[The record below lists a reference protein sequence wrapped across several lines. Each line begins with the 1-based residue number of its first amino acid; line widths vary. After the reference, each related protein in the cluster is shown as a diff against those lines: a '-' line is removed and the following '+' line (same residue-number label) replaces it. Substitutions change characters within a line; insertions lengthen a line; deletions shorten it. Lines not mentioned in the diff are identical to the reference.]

1 MYILSITKSQRSWV
15 TCTRPHRNEGEIF
28 SVVCYLTLG
37 AWHVSD
43 QLCQALACHW
53 SSQGPWTFAYAVRLQ
68 AFQPFVVFALPWLN
82 STHPNFLYIMQTFPL
97 WNFVPVFS
105 ELQVYSNKGG
115 KEGLR
120 WMSPFCSILS
130 HTGLFL
136 FLKPTKLFPTSRP
149 SSPLHSL
156 CLSNSHPWY
165 FGWNITSSGRFSLR
179 SLQLM
184 FSSGLVYFFHQP

>member
-1 MYILSITKSQRSWV
+1 MCQTNYARHWHATEAAKAPEPLLMQFVSRHSSLLLS
-15 TCTRPHRNEGEIF
+15 
-28 SVVCYLTLG
+28 
-37 AWHVSD
+37 
-43 QLCQALACHW
+43 
-53 SSQGPWTFAYAVRLQ
+53 
-68 AFQPFVVFALPWLN
+68 ALPWLN

-130 HTGLFL
+130 HTGPFL
-136 FLKPTKLFPTSRP
+136 FLKTTKLFPTSRP